1 MKTIVQKLREEQ
13 NLTQTELAEKSGVSL
28 RTCQRIE
35 AGNILKGFT
44 LKALAGALE
53 VDPEDLVVKKDEAL
67 NVDRA
72 KLINLS
78 ALLGLFIPLGG
89 IIFPLILTY
98 KTKDTKNRELGKSI
112 VSVQIVLAFIV
123 SVSMII
129 SPFIQKALSVKFP
142 IFIIPLVTLICL
154 KLFVVIHNGV
164 SLNKNGD
171 IFIRLKTSF
180 L

>member
-28 RTCQRIE
+28 RTVQRIE

-72 KLINLS
+72 KRINLS

>member
-28 RTCQRIE
+28 RTVQRIE

-171 IFIRLKTSF
+171 IFIRLKTNF

>member
-28 RTCQRIE
+28 RTVQRIE
-35 AGNILKGFT
+35 AGNIPKGFT

-53 VDPEDLVVKKDEAL
+53 VDPEDLVAKKDEVR
-67 NVDRA
+67 NVERA

-78 ALLGLFIPLGG
+78 ALLGLVIPLGG

-98 KTKDTKNRELGKSI
+98 KTKDAKNRELGKSI

-171 IFIRLKTSF
+171 VYMKLKTSF

>member
-28 RTCQRIE
+28 RTVQRIE

-171 IFIRLKTSF
+171 VYMKLKTSF

>member
-28 RTCQRIE
+28 RTVQRIE

>member
-28 RTCQRIE
+28 RTVQRIE

-53 VDPEDLVVKKDEAL
+53 VDPEDLVAKKDEVR
-67 NVDRA
+67 NVERA

-78 ALLGLFIPLGG
+78 ALLGLAIPLGG

-98 KTKDTKNRELGKSI
+98 KTKDAKNRELGKSI

>member
-13 NLTQTELAEKSGVSL
+13 KLTQTELAEKSGVSL
-28 RTCQRIE
+28 RTVQRIE
-35 AGNILKGFT
+35 AGNIPKGFT

-171 IFIRLKTSF
+171 IYIELKTSF

>member
-28 RTCQRIE
+28 RTVQRIE
-35 AGNILKGFT
+35 AGNIPKGFT

-53 VDPEDLVVKKDEAL
+53 VDPEDLVAKKDEVR
-67 NVDRA
+67 NVERA

-78 ALLGLFIPLGG
+78 ALLGLVIPLGG
-89 IIFPLILTY
+89 IIFSLILTY
-98 KTKDTKNRELGKSI
+98 KTKDAKNRELGKSI

-171 IFIRLKTSF
+171 VYMKLKTSF

>member
-28 RTCQRIE
+28 RTVQRIE

-78 ALLGLFIPLGG
+78 ALLGLVILLGG

-98 KTKDTKNRELGKSI
+98 KTKDAKNRELGKSI

-171 IFIRLKTSF
+171 VYIKLKTS
-180 L
+180 LL

>member
-28 RTCQRIE
+28 RTVQRIE

-154 KLFVVIHNGV
+154 KLFVVVHNGV

-171 IFIRLKTSF
+171 IYIKLKTSF

>member
-13 NLTQTELAEKSGVSL
+13 KLTQTELAEKSGVSL
-28 RTCQRIE
+28 RTVQRIE
-35 AGNILKGFT
+35 AGNIPKGFT

-164 SLNKNGD
+164 SLNKNGE
-171 IFIRLKTSF
+171 IYIELKTSF

>member
-1 MKTIVQKLREEQ
+1 MKTIVQKLREKQ

-28 RTCQRIE
+28 RTVQRIE
-35 AGNILKGFT
+35 AGNIPKGFT

-53 VDPEDLVVKKDEAL
+53 VTPEDLVDRKEETL

-78 ALLGLFIPLGG
+78 ALLGLVIPLGG

-98 KTKDTKNRELGKSI
+98 KTKDIKNRELGKCI
-112 VSVQIVLAFIV
+112 VSTQIILAFIV
-123 SVSMII
+123 SVSMIT

-142 IFIIPLVTLICL
+142 LFIIPLVTLICL
-154 KLFVVIHNGV
+154 KLFVVIHNGIC
-164 SLNKNGD
+164 LNKNGN
-171 IFIRLKTSF
+171 IYIRLKTNF